1 MIIYVHTV
9 NAITISN
16 VMKKTEKNDDENHQS
31 EKIISNLIGTNG
43 FISSLRL

>member
-16 VMKKTEKNDDENHQS
+16 VMKKTEKMMMKTINQR
-31 EKIISNLIGTNG
+31 K
-43 FISSLRL
+43 